1 MKKISIVLVICL
13 IALMCLSACGTANN
27 KNTVE
32 DTDAVE
38 SQPVETK
45 DVQENTGSENAD
57 TAYTI
62 ETVGEKDENANG
74 EVIGDCHFQ
83 KVVFTNPNAAL
94 KEINKEIAE
103 ACDEFFDEGLGKQY
117 EEYFSELPDSMKAD
131 LAAQPFTATY
141 DVENVFIDD
150 NYVCVNYDWD
160 WFAGG
165 VHNYGNDALCFD
177 IKTGDELD
185 FEDLFAS
192 EADAHA
198 AFENA
203 VNAIIDEQ
211 PEAFFEDAKETVK
224 NYDLDNVKFSL
235 DGKTIT
241 IYIGQYEIA
250 PGASGAFTAVISK

>member
-13 IALMCLSACGTANN
+13 IALMCLSACGTANT
-27 KNTVE
+27 KNNVE

-94 KEINKEIAE
+94 KEINNEIAE

-131 LAAQPFTATY
+131 LAAQPFVSTA
-141 DVENVFIDD
+141 DVEDVYIDD
-150 NYVCVNYDWD
+150 NYVSVKLAWNWYV
-160 WFAGG
+160 GG
-165 VHNYGNDALCFD
+165 VSNSGNVGLNFD
-177 IKTGDELD
+177 INTGDEID
-185 FEDLFAS
+185 FEDMFAS
-192 EADAHA
+192 DADARS
-198 AFENA
+198 AFDNA
-203 VNAIIDEQ
+203 VNALIDSD
-211 PEAFFEDAKETVK
+211 PDAFFSDAKETVK
-224 NYDLDNVKFSL
+224 NIDLDNVKFTI
-235 DGKTIT
+235 GKDNIT
-241 IYIGQYEIA
+241 VYIDQYILA
-250 PGASGAFTAVISK
+250 PGASGAFTVDIAR